1 MKNLSTSTD
10 YELVE
15 LYENGNDNAFDELL
29 QRHQSYVYSYILF
42 LVKEEDKADD
52 IFQETFTRAII
63 AIRSHKYQTTGKFSA
78 WLIRIAHNLIID
90 TTRETESGKQI
101 TQEKFTPII
110 LNDIRLSESGVEK
123 NIIEQQK
130 ADQIRKMLDYLP
142 DVQREVILL
151 RFYEDLS
158 FKEIAEKTGVSI
170 NTSLG
175 RMRYALI
182 NLRKMVQQ
190 HNMALVG

>member
-42 LVKEEDKADD
+42 LVKEEDVADD

-78 WLIRIAHNLIID
+78 WLIRIAQNLIID
-90 TTRETESGKQI
+90 SSRETESGKLI
-101 TQEKFTPII
+101 KQEDFSPNI
-110 LNDIRLSESGVEK
+110 LNDIRLSEGGIET
-123 NIIEQQK
+123 NIMEQQK
-130 ADQIRKMLDYLP
+130 LEQLQKMLDYLP
-142 DVQREVILL
+142 DVQREVVLL

-190 HNMALVG
+190 HNIALVG

>member
-10 YELVE
+10 YELVK

-29 QRHQSYVYSYILF
+29 QRHQNYVYSYILF
-42 LVKEEDKADD
+42 LVKDEERAND

-63 AIRSHKYQTTGKFSA
+63 AIRGHKYQSTGKFSA
-78 WLIRIAHNLIID
+78 WLIRIAHNFIID
-90 TTRETESGKQI
+90 TTRETESGKI
-101 TQEKFTPII
+101 VTQDNFSPNI
-110 LNDIRLSESGVEK
+110 LNDIRLSEGAVET
-123 NIIEQQK
+123 NIIERQN
-130 ADQIRKMLDYLP
+130 ADRIRKMLDYLP
-142 DVQREVILL
+142 DVQREVVLL

-182 NLRKMVQQ
+182 NLRRLVQQ
-190 HNMALVG
+190 YNIALVG